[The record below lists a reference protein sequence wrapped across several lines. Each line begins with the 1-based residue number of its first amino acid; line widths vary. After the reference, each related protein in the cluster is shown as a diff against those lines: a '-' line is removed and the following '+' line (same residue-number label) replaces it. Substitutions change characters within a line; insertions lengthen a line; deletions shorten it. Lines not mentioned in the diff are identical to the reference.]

1 MQNPLTS
8 SAGGVFLHGN
18 LAVKH
23 SVQQSVL
30 GQQKQETCGG
40 KTVST
45 DKHKSPS
52 DIIRSFQKKSQF
64 RTIAPK
70 MVPKILTS
78 SVVSCLQSSLPDQK
92 PPISAAGS
100 KPLVVPTQNY
110 AVMQVAGHEGTFSLL
125 ALPYVAPALTQQV
138 QQSNVGPSKNLKLP
152 IPRYQSARKKML
164 SDKKTAQ
171 ISGLGAHDK
180 VPTKASISSQA
191 SLMTTLSK
199 DCPETHSSSNSTEQ
213 AMLTDR
219 DSAEITVATL
229 VNKSNCVES
238 GSLLEN
244 KPETA
249 NSSVSGPSVVKDSLS
264 KLASTINPKK
274 TSLRSVK
281 TASETTRESF
291 ITSEKLN
298 EKPTNSANSVA
309 VLSPAVFGSTI
320 QMTPSAPKGKLPI
333 LPYSRIKNTVFCK
346 SKENTNVTDASGPSP
361 RSECE
366 KTSALAKTFHVPTK
380 ASDKRLA
387 VSFTQVPKQTI
398 RENTFSPSNKVDVD
412 SLKKINSA
420 ASKRRGRKR
429 RAADDLL
436 AFQTKR
442 RKCIKNKF
450 REGRERAKVG
460 LQPSDGKKAEAVKK
474 YRSIRPKPVL
484 LVQAF
489 APLTSAA
496 TAETPS
502 PNRLDQDTFLN
513 SSLPKKHL
521 SYKHGDAASAKSSDL
536 SRNACSAVPKQL
548 HKCHVC
554 NHIFQFKH
562 HLQDHMNT
570 HTNKRPYSCRICRK
584 AYIHSGSL
592 STHMKLHHSEGKPQK
607 LVCCEFCAKVFGH
620 AKVYFGHLREVHR
633 VVISTEP
640 STSEQQL
647 QDALKKRDTN
657 IKEAEEAT
665 ERGNKCNFEDLF
677 HNPGEVK
684 LQVRCGRCQFIAQSF
699 GEMKFHLLCSHGEEI
714 QGRVKEGGLQG
725 NRGAKGELIK
735 HATHFWKQHNERRH
749 LAKCSAHEEDVYT
762 FPKLKRQI
770 YLHHQNNVDISSKS
784 GLTQSGSGETAKE
797 MQNVGFGTPSRKTE
811 TCSKVSYNCILCKQL
826 FGRKEDLCNHWQS
839 HHNCEDPSALWAIF
853 SLLSK
858 QGIIELS
865 NSGEY

>member
-1 MQNPLTS
+1 MQNPLTF
-8 SAGGVFLHGN
+8 SA
-18 LAVKH
+18 
-23 SVQQSVL
+23 
-30 GQQKQETCGG
+30 
-40 KTVST
+40 

-78 SVVSCLQSSLPDQK
+78 GVVSCLQSSLPEQNAS
-92 PPISAAGS
+92 ISAAGS

-125 ALPYVAPALTQQV
+125 ALPCVAPALTQQV
-138 QQSNVGPSKNLKLP
+138 QQPNVAPSENLKLP
-152 IPRYQSARKKML
+152 IPRYQSVRNKL
-164 SDKKTAQ
+164 RSDKKPAQ
-171 ISGLGAHDK
+171 ISVLGAYNEI
-180 VPTKASISSQA
+180 PTKASISSQT
-191 SLMTTLSK
+191 SSMTTLTE
-199 DCPETHSSSNSTEQ
+199 DCSETHSSSDSTEQ
-213 AMLTDR
+213 VMLTDR

-238 GSLLEN
+238 GSPLVN
-244 KPETA
+244 KTEIA
-249 NSSVSGPSVVKDSLS
+249 NGNVSGPSVVKDLLS
-264 KLASTINPKK
+264 KQASTFNPMKL
-274 TSLRSVK
+274 SLRSVK

-291 ITSEKLN
+291 ITSEKLK

-320 QMTPSAPKGKLPI
+320 QMTPSAPRGKLPI
-333 LPYSRIKNTVFCK
+333 LPYSRMKNSVFCK
-346 SKENTNVTDASGPSP
+346 SKQNTNITDVSGPSL

-366 KTSALAKTFHVPTK
+366 KIPALAKPFHVPSK
-380 ASDKRLA
+380 ASDKRPA

-398 RENTFSPSNKVDVD
+398 RENTLSPSNKVDVD
-412 SLKKINSA
+412 GLKKLNGA

-429 RAADDLL
+429 RATDDLL

-442 RKCIKNKF
+442 RKCIINKF
-450 REGRERAKVG
+450 REGRERAKVD
-460 LQPSDGKKAEAVKK
+460 LQPPEDKRAEAVKK
-474 YRSIRPKPVL
+474 YRSIRPKPVVV
-484 LVQAF
+484 VQAF

-496 TAETPS
+496 IVES
-502 PNRLDQDTFLN
+502 PPPDGLDQDIF
-513 SSLPKKHL
+513 SSGSLPNKYL
-521 SYKHGDAASAKSSDL
+521 SYKHSDATSAKSSDL
-536 SRNACSAVPKQL
+536 SRNVCSTVPKPS
-548 HKCHVC
+548 HTCHVC

-592 STHMKLHHSEGKPQK
+592 STHMKLHHNEGRPKK

-640 STSEQQL
+640 STNEQQL

-657 IKEAEEAT
+657 IKEAEEAM
-665 ERGNKCNFEDLF
+665 ERGNKCNLEDLF

-684 LQVRCGRCQFIAQSF
+684 LQIKCGRCQFIAQSF

-714 QGRVKEGGLQG
+714 QGRVKEGALQG

-735 HATHFWKQHNERRH
+735 HTTHFWKQHNERRH
-749 LAKCSAHEEDVYT
+749 LAKCSAHEEEFYT
-762 FPKLKRQI
+762 FSKLKRQI
-770 YLHHQNNVDISSKS
+770 HFHHQNNVDMLSKS
-784 GLTQSGSGETAKE
+784 ELSQSGSGEAGK
-797 MQNVGFGTPSRKTE
+797 MQNVGFGTPSKKSE
-811 TCSKVSYNCILCKQL
+811 IWSKASYNCILCKQL
-826 FGRKEDLCNHWQS
+826 FERKEDLCNHWQS
-839 HHNCEDPSALWAIF
+839 HHNCEDPSTLWTIF

-865 NSGEY
+865 NNGEH

>member
-1 MQNPLTS
+1 MLTS
-8 SAGGVFLHGN
+8 G
-18 LAVKH
+18 
-23 SVQQSVL
+23 
-30 GQQKQETCGG
+30 
-40 KTVST
+40 
-45 DKHKSPS
+45 
-52 DIIRSFQKKSQF
+52 
-64 RTIAPK
+64 
-70 MVPKILTS
+70 
-78 SVVSCLQSSLPDQK
+78 VVSCLQSSLPEQNT
-92 PPISAAGS
+92 PISAAGS

-138 QQSNVGPSKNLKLP
+138 QQSNVAPSENLKLP
-152 IPRYQSARKKML
+152 IPRYQSVRNKL
-164 SDKKTAQ
+164 LGDKKLAQ
-171 ISGLGAHDK
+171 ISVSGTHNK
-180 VPTKASISSQA
+180 IPTKALISSQT
-191 SLMTTLSK
+191 SPVTTLTE
-199 DCPETHSSSNSTEQ
+199 DCPETHSSSDSTEQ
-213 AMLTDR
+213 VMLTDR
-219 DSAEITVATL
+219 DSAEITVAAL

-238 GSLLEN
+238 GCPLVN
-244 KPETA
+244 KTEIA
-249 NSSVSGPSVVKDSLS
+249 NGNVSGPSVVKDSLS
-264 KLASTINPKK
+264 KRASTINPMKLN
-274 TSLRSVK
+274 LRSVK

-291 ITSEKLN
+291 ITSEKLK

-309 VLSPAVFGSTI
+309 VLSPAVFGSTV
-320 QMTPSAPKGKLPI
+320 QMTPLAPKGKLPI
-333 LPYSRIKNTVFCK
+333 LPYSRMKNSVFCK
-346 SKENTNVTDASGPSP
+346 FKQNTNVTDVSGPSL

-366 KTSALAKTFHVPTK
+366 KIPSLAKTFHVPTK

-387 VSFTQVPKQTI
+387 VSFIQVPKQTI
-398 RENTFSPSNKVDVD
+398 RESTFSPSNKVDVD
-412 SLKKINSA
+412 SLKKLNSA

-429 RAADDLL
+429 RAPDDLL

-442 RKCIKNKF
+442 RKCIINKF
-450 REGRERAKVG
+450 REGRERVKVD
-460 LQPSDGKKAEAVKK
+460 LQPPEDKKAEAVKK
-474 YRSIRPKPVL
+474 YRSIRPKPVVV
-484 LVQAF
+484 VQAF
-489 APLTSAA
+489 APLTAA
-496 TAETPS
+496 AIVETPS
-502 PNRLDQDTFLN
+502 PEQLDQDIVLN
-513 SSLPKKHL
+513 SSFPNKYL
-521 SYKHGDAASAKSSDL
+521 SYKQSDATSVKSSDV
-536 SRNACSAVPKQL
+536 SRSASSAVPKPS

-592 STHMKLHHSEGKPQK
+592 STHMKLHHNEGKPKK

-640 STSEQQL
+640 SSSEQQL

-684 LQVRCGRCQFIAQSF
+684 LQIKCGRCQFIAQSF

-714 QGRVKEGGLQG
+714 QGRVKEGVLQG

-735 HATHFWKQHNERRH
+735 HATHFWKQCNERRH
-749 LAKCSAHEEDVYT
+749 LAKCSAHEEEFYT

-770 YLHHQNNVDISSKS
+770 YFHHQNNVDMLSKNE
-784 GLTQSGSGETAKE
+784 LTQSGSGEAAKE
-797 MQNVGFGTPSRKTE
+797 MQNVGFGTQ
-811 TCSKVSYNCILCKQL
+811 SKIIEIWSKAGYNCILCKQL

-839 HHNCEDPSALWAIF
+839 RHNCEDPSTLWTIF

-858 QGIIELS
+858 QGIIELPS
-865 NSGEY
+865 KGEY

>member
-1 MQNPLTS
+1 M
-8 SAGGVFLHGN
+8 
-18 LAVKH
+18 
-23 SVQQSVL
+23 L
-30 GQQKQETCGG
+30 GQQKQETCAG
-40 KTVST
+40 KAVST

-78 SVVSCLQSSLPDQK
+78 GVVSCLQSSLPEQNAS
-92 PPISAAGS
+92 ISAAGS

-125 ALPYVAPALTQQV
+125 ALPCVAPALTQQV
-138 QQSNVGPSKNLKLP
+138 QQPNVAPSENLKLP
-152 IPRYQSARKKML
+152 IPRYQSVRNKL
-164 SDKKTAQ
+164 RSDKKTAQ
-171 ISGLGAHDK
+171 ISVLGAYNEI
-180 VPTKASISSQA
+180 PTKALISSQT
-191 SLMTTLSK
+191 SSMTTLTE
-199 DCPETHSSSNSTEQ
+199 DCSETHSSSDSTEQ
-213 AMLTDR
+213 VMLTDR
-219 DSAEITVATL
+219 DLAEITVATL

-238 GSLLEN
+238 GSPLVN
-244 KPETA
+244 KTEIA
-249 NSSVSGPSVVKDSLS
+249 NGNVSGPSVVKDLLS
-264 KLASTINPKK
+264 KQASTFNPMKL
-274 TSLRSVK
+274 SLRSVK

-291 ITSEKLN
+291 ITSEKLK

-309 VLSPAVFGSTI
+309 VLSPAVLGSTI
-320 QMTPSAPKGKLPI
+320 QMTPSAPRGKLPI
-333 LPYSRIKNTVFCK
+333 LPYSRMKNSVFCK
-346 SKENTNVTDASGPSP
+346 SKQNTNITDVSGPSL

-366 KTSALAKTFHVPTK
+366 KIPALAKPFHVPSK
-380 ASDKRLA
+380 ASDKRPA

-398 RENTFSPSNKVDVD
+398 RENTLSPSNKVDVD
-412 SLKKINSA
+412 GLKKLNGA

-429 RAADDLL
+429 RATDDLL

-442 RKCIKNKF
+442 RKCIINKF
-450 REGRERAKVG
+450 REGRERAKVD
-460 LQPSDGKKAEAVKK
+460 LQPPEDKRAEAVKK
-474 YRSIRPKPVL
+474 YRSIRPKPVVV
-484 LVQAF
+484 VQAF

-496 TAETPS
+496 IVES
-502 PNRLDQDTFLN
+502 PPPDRLDQDIF
-513 SSLPKKHL
+513 SSGSLPNKYL
-521 SYKHGDAASAKSSDL
+521 SYKHSDATSAKSSDL
-536 SRNACSAVPKQL
+536 SRNVCSTVPKPS
-548 HKCHVC
+548 HTCHVC

-592 STHMKLHHSEGKPQK
+592 STHMKLHHNEGKPKK

-640 STSEQQL
+640 STNEQQL

-657 IKEAEEAT
+657 IKEAEEAM
-665 ERGNKCNFEDLF
+665 ERGNKCNLEDLF

-684 LQVRCGRCQFIAQSF
+684 LQIKCGRCQFIAQSF

-714 QGRVKEGGLQG
+714 QGRVKEGALQG

-735 HATHFWKQHNERRH
+735 HTTHFWKQHNERRH
-749 LAKCSAHEEDVYT
+749 LAKCSAHEEEFYT
-762 FPKLKRQI
+762 FSKLKRQI
-770 YLHHQNNVDISSKS
+770 HFHHQNNVDMLSKS
-784 GLTQSGSGETAKE
+784 ELSQSGSGEAGK
-797 MQNVGFGTPSRKTE
+797 MQNVGFGTPNKKSE
-811 TCSKVSYNCILCKQL
+811 IWSKASYNCILCKQL
-826 FGRKEDLCNHWQS
+826 FERKEDLCNHWQS
-839 HHNCEDPSALWAIF
+839 HHNCEDPSTLWTIF

-865 NSGEY
+865 NNGEH

>member
-1 MQNPLTS
+1 MQNPLTF
-8 SAGGVFLHGN
+8 SA
-18 LAVKH
+18 
-23 SVQQSVL
+23 
-30 GQQKQETCGG
+30 
-40 KTVST
+40 

-78 SVVSCLQSSLPDQK
+78 GVVSCLQSSLPEQNT
-92 PPISAAGS
+92 PISAAGS

-110 AVMQVAGHEGTFSLL
+110 AVMQVAGHEGTFSLV
-125 ALPYVAPALTQQV
+125 ALPYVAPALTQQI
-138 QQSNVGPSKNLKLP
+138 QQSNVAPSENLKLP
-152 IPRYQSARKKML
+152 IPRYQSVRNKFL
-164 SDKKTAQ
+164 SDKKMAQ
-171 ISGLGAHDK
+171 ISGLGAHNRI
-180 VPTKASISSQA
+180 PTKASISSQT
-191 SLMTTLSK
+191 SPMTTLTE
-199 DCPETHSSSNSTEQ
+199 DCPETHSSSDSAERV
-213 AMLTDR
+213 MLTDR

-229 VNKSNCVES
+229 VNKGNCVES
-238 GSLLEN
+238 GSPLVN
-244 KPETA
+244 KTEIA
-249 NSSVSGPSVVKDSLS
+249 NGNVSRSSVDKDSSS
-264 KLASTINPKK
+264 KPASTINPMKLN
-274 TSLRSVK
+274 LRSVK
-281 TASETTRESF
+281 TASETTGESF
-291 ITSEKLN
+291 ITFEKLK

-333 LPYSRIKNTVFCK
+333 LPYSRMKNPAFCK
-346 SKENTNVTDASGPSP
+346 SKQNTNVTNVSGPSL

-366 KTSALAKTFHVPTK
+366 KIPALAKTFHVTTK

-398 RENTFSPSNKVDVD
+398 REKVDVE
-412 SLKKINSA
+412 SLKKLNSA

-429 RAADDLL
+429 RAPDDLL

-442 RKCIKNKF
+442 RKCIINKF
-450 REGRERAKVG
+450 REGRERAKVD
-460 LQPSDGKKAEAVKK
+460 LQPPENKKAEAVKK
-474 YRSIRPKPVL
+474 YRSIRPKPVVV
-484 LVQAF
+484 VQAF
-489 APLTSAA
+489 TPLTSAA
-496 TAETPS
+496 VAETPS
-502 PNRLDQDTFLN
+502 SDHLDQDIFLN
-513 SSLPKKHL
+513 SSLPNKYL
-521 SYKHGDAASAKSSDL
+521 SYKHSDATSAKSSDL
-536 SRNACSAVPKQL
+536 SRNACLTVPKPL
-548 HKCHVC
+548 HKCHIC

-592 STHMKLHHSEGKPQK
+592 STHMKLHHNEGKPKK

-657 IKEAEEAT
+657 IKEGEEAT

-684 LQVRCGRCQFIAQSF
+684 LQIKCGRCQFIAQSF
-699 GEMKFHLLCSHGEEI
+699 GEMKFHLLCCHGEEI
-714 QGRVKEGGLQG
+714 QGRVKEGVLQG
-725 NRGAKGELIK
+725 SRGAKGELIK
-735 HATHFWKQHNERRH
+735 HATQFWKQRNERRH
-749 LAKCSAHEEDVYT
+749 LAKCSAHEEEFYT
-762 FPKLKRQI
+762 FPKLKRQV
-770 YLHHQNNVDISSKS
+770 YFHHQSNVDMLSKS
-784 GLTQSGSGETAKE
+784 ELTQSGSGEAAKE
-797 MQNVGFGTPSRKTE
+797 MQNVGFGTPSKKIE
-811 TCSKVSYNCILCKQL
+811 IWSNAGYNCILCKQL

-839 HHNCEDPSALWAIF
+839 HHNCEDPSILWTIF

-865 NSGEY
+865 NNGEY

>member
-1 MQNPLTS
+1 TF
-8 SAGGVFLHGN
+8 AGGVFLHAN
-18 LAVKH
+18 PAEKH
-23 SVQQSVL
+23 CVQQSML
-30 GQQKQETCGG
+30 GQQNQETCAG

-70 MVPKILTS
+70 MVPRILTS
-78 SVVSCLQSSLPDQK
+78 AVVSCLQSSLPEQNAS
-92 PPISAAGS
+92 ISAAGS

-110 AVMQVAGHEGTFSLL
+110 AVMQVAGREGTFSLL

-138 QQSNVGPSKNLKLP
+138 QQPNAAPSENLKLP
-152 IPRYQSARKKML
+152 IPRYQSVRNKLL
-164 SDKKTAQ
+164 SDKKPAQ
-171 ISGLGAHDK
+171 ISVLGAYNEI
-180 VPTKASISSQA
+180 PTKTSISSQT
-191 SLMTTLSK
+191 SSMTTLTE
-199 DCPETHSSSNSTEQ
+199 DCSETHASSDSAEQ
-213 AMLTDR
+213 VMLTDR

-238 GSLLEN
+238 GSPLVN
-244 KPETA
+244 KTEIA
-249 NSSVSGPSVVKDSLS
+249 NGNVSGPSVVKDSLS
-264 KLASTINPKK
+264 KPASTINPMKL
-274 TSLRSVK
+274 SLRSVK

-291 ITSEKLN
+291 ITSEKLK
-298 EKPTNSANSVA
+298 EKPTNSANSIA

-333 LPYSRIKNTVFCK
+333 LPYSRMKNSVFCK
-346 SKENTNVTDASGPSP
+346 SKQNTNITDVSGPSLG
-361 RSECE
+361 SECE
-366 KTSALAKTFHVPTK
+366 KIPVLAKPFHVPSK
-380 ASDKRLA
+380 ASDKRPA

-398 RENTFSPSNKVDVD
+398 QENTLSPSSKVDVN
-412 SLKKINSA
+412 SLKKLNGA

-429 RAADDLL
+429 RATDDLL

-442 RKCIKNKF
+442 RKCIINKF
-450 REGRERAKVG
+450 REGRERVKVD
-460 LQPSDGKKAEAVKK
+460 LQPPEDKRAEAVKK
-474 YRSIRPKPVL
+474 YRSIRPKPVVV
-484 LVQAF
+484 VQAF

-496 TAETPS
+496 IVESPS
-502 PNRLDQDTFLN
+502 PDHLDQDIFL
-513 SSLPKKHL
+513 SGSLPNKYL
-521 SYKHGDAASAKSSDL
+521 SYKHSDATSAKSSDI
-536 SRNACSAVPKQL
+536 SRNVCSIIPKPS

-592 STHMKLHHSEGKPQK
+592 STHMKLHHNEGKPKK

-640 STSEQQL
+640 STNEQQL

-665 ERGNKCNFEDLF
+665 ERGNKCNLEDLF

-684 LQVRCGRCQFIAQSF
+684 LQIKCGRCQFIAQSF

-714 QGRVKEGGLQG
+714 QGRVKEGALQG

-735 HATHFWKQHNERRH
+735 HTTHFWKQHNERRH
-749 LAKCSAHEEDVYT
+749 LAKGSAHEEEFYT
-762 FPKLKRQI
+762 FSKLKRQMHFH
-770 YLHHQNNVDISSKS
+770 YQNNVDTLSKS
-784 GLTQSGSGETAKE
+784 ELSQSGSGEAAK
-797 MQNVGFGTPSRKTE
+797 MQNVGFGTPNKKPE
-811 TCSKVSYNCILCKQL
+811 IWSKVGYNCILCKQL
-826 FGRKEDLCNHWQS
+826 FERKEDLCNHWQS
-839 HHNCEDPSALWAIF
+839 HHNCEDPSTLWTIF
-853 SLLSK
+853 NLLSK
-858 QGIIELS
+858 QGIIELL
-865 NSGEY
+865 NNGEY

>member
-1 MQNPLTS
+1 MQNPLTF
-8 SAGGVFLHGN
+8 SAGGGFLHAN
-18 LAVKH
+18 PAEKH
-23 SVQQSVL
+23 CVQQSML
-30 GQQKQETCGG
+30 GQQKQESCAGE
-40 KTVST
+40 TVST
-45 DKHKSPS
+45 DRHKSPS
-52 DIIRSFQKKSQF
+52 DIIQSFQTKSQF

-78 SVVSCLQSSLPDQK
+78 GVVSCLQSSLPE
-92 PPISAAGS
+92 PNTPISAAGS

-138 QQSNVGPSKNLKLP
+138 QKSNVAPSENLKLP
-152 IPRYQSARKKML
+152 IPRYQSVRNKLLSNKKL
-164 SDKKTAQ
+164 AQ
-171 ISGLGAHDK
+171 VSVLGAHNMT
-180 VPTKASISSQA
+180 PTKASISSQT
-191 SLMTTLSK
+191 SPMTTLTE
-199 DCPETHSSSNSTEQ
+199 DCPETHSSADSTEQ
-213 AMLTDR
+213 VMLADR
-219 DSAEITVATL
+219 DSAEITAATL

-238 GSLLEN
+238 GSPLVN
-244 KPETA
+244 KTEIA
-249 NSSVSGPSVVKDSLS
+249 NGNVSGPSVAEDSLS
-264 KLASTINPKK
+264 KPASTINPMKL
-274 TSLRSVK
+274 SLHSVK
-281 TASETTRESF
+281 RASETTRESL
-291 ITSEKLN
+291 ILSEKQE

-309 VLSPAVFGSTI
+309 VLSPAVFSSTI

-333 LPYSRIKNTVFCK
+333 LPYSRMKNSVFCK
-346 SKENTNVTDASGPSP
+346 AKQNTVMDVSGPSP

-366 KTSALAKTFHVPTK
+366 KIPALTKSFDVPTK

-387 VSFTQVPKQTI
+387 VSFTEVPRQTI

-412 SLKKINSA
+412 SLKKLNGEA
-420 ASKRRGRKR
+420 CKRRGRKR
-429 RAADDLL
+429 RAPDDLL

-442 RKCIKNKF
+442 RKCIINKF
-450 REGRERAKVG
+450 REGRERAKVD
-460 LQPSDGKKAEAVKK
+460 LQPSEDQKAETVKK
-474 YRSIRPKPVL
+474 YRSIRPKPVVV
-484 LVQAF
+484 VQAF

-496 TAETPS
+496 IVETPS
-502 PNRLDQDTFLN
+502 PDQDMVLS
-513 SSLPKKHL
+513 SSLPNKYL
-521 SYKHGDAASAKSSDL
+521 SYKHSDATSAKSSDL
-536 SRNACSAVPKQL
+536 SRNACSAIPKPS

-592 STHMKLHHSEGKPQK
+592 STHMKLHHNQGKPK
-607 LVCCEFCAKVFGH
+607 KFVCCEFCAKVFGH

-640 STSEQQL
+640 STSEQQM

-657 IKEAEEAT
+657 IKEAEAAA
-665 ERGNKCNFEDLF
+665 ERGSKCNFEDLF

-684 LQVRCGRCQFIAQSF
+684 LQIKCGRCQFIAQSF

-714 QGRVKEGGLQG
+714 QGRVKEGVLQG

-735 HATHFWKQHNERRH
+735 HTTHFWKQRHERRH
-749 LAKCSAHEEDVYT
+749 LAKCSAHEEEFYT
-762 FPKLKRQI
+762 FPKLKRHL
-770 YLHHQNNVDISSKS
+770 YFHHQNNVNMLPKS
-784 GLTQSGSGETAKE
+784 ELTQSGSGEAAKE
-797 MQNVGFGTPSRKTE
+797 MQKVGFGIPSKKPE
-811 TCSKVSYNCILCKQL
+811 IWSKAGYNCILCKQL

-839 HHNCEDPSALWAIF
+839 HHNCEDPSTLWTIF

-865 NSGEY
+865 SNGEY

>member
-1 MQNPLTS
+1 S
-8 SAGGVFLHGN
+8 AFAGGVFLHAN
-18 LAVKH
+18 PAEKH
-23 SVQQSVL
+23 CVQQSTL
-30 GQQKQETCGG
+30 GQQKQETCAG

-52 DIIRSFQKKSQF
+52 DVIRSFQKKSQF

-70 MVPKILTS
+70 MVPKMLTS
-78 SVVSCLQSSLPDQK
+78 GVVSCLQSSLPEQSTK
-92 PPISAAGS
+92 QSTPISAAGS

-138 QQSNVGPSKNLKLP
+138 QQSNMAPSENLKLP
-152 IPRYQSARKKML
+152 IPRYQSGRNKLL
-164 SDKKTAQ
+164 SDKKPAQ
-171 ISGLGAHDK
+171 ISGLGAHK
-180 VPTKASISSQA
+180 KISTKASITLQISRVT
-191 SLMTTLSK
+191 SLSE
-199 DCPETHSSSNSTEQ
+199 DCPGTHSSSDSTEQ
-213 AMLTDR
+213 AMLADR
-219 DSAEITVATL
+219 DSAEISVATL

-238 GSLLEN
+238 GSPLVNQTEI
-244 KPETA
+244 A
-249 NSSVSGPSVVKDSLS
+249 NGNASGPSAVQDSLS
-264 KLASTINPKK
+264 KLASTINPMKL
-274 TSLRSVK
+274 SLRSVK
-281 TASETTRESF
+281 TASETTGDSF
-291 ITSEKLN
+291 IMSEKLK
-298 EKPTNSANSVA
+298 EKPTNSVA
-309 VLSPAVFGSTI
+309 VLSPAVFGSTM

-333 LPYSRIKNTVFCK
+333 LPYSRMKNSVFCK
-346 SKENTNVTDASGPSP
+346 SKQNTNVTDVSGPSL

-366 KTSALAKTFHVPTK
+366 KIPALAKPFHVPMK

-398 RENTFSPSNKVDVD
+398 QENTFSPSNKVDVN
-412 SLKKINSA
+412 SLKKLNGA

-429 RAADDLL
+429 RAPDDLL
-436 AFQTKR
+436 AFQSKR
-442 RKCIKNKF
+442 RKCIINKL
-450 REGRERAKVG
+450 REGRERVKVD
-460 LQPSDGKKAEAVKK
+460 LQPPEAKKAEAVKK
-474 YRSIRPKPVL
+474 YRSIRPKPVVV
-484 LVQAF
+484 VQTF

-496 TAETPS
+496 IVETPS
-502 PNRLDQDTFLN
+502 PDYLDQNIFLN
-513 SSLPKKHL
+513 SSLPNKYL
-521 SYKHGDAASAKSSDL
+521 NYKHSDATSAKSSDL
-536 SRNACSAVPKQL
+536 SRNACSTVPKPS

-592 STHMKLHHSEGKPQK
+592 STHMKLHHNEGKPKK

-647 QDALKKRDTN
+647 QDALKKRDAN

-684 LQVRCGRCQFIAQSF
+684 LQIKCGRCQFIAQSF

-714 QGRVKEGGLQG
+714 QGRVKEGVLQG
-725 NRGAKGELIK
+725 NRGAKGDLIK
-735 HATHFWKQHNERRH
+735 HTTHFWRQRNERRH
-749 LAKCSAHEEDVYT
+749 LAKCSAHEEEFYT

-770 YLHHQNNVDISSKS
+770 YFHHQNNVDMLSKS
-784 GLTQSGSGETAKE
+784 ELTQSGSSEAAKE
-797 MQNVGFGTPSRKTE
+797 VQGVDFGTPSKKVE
-811 TCSKVSYNCILCKQL
+811 IWSKAGYNCILCKHL
-826 FGRKEDLCNHWQS
+826 FGRKEDLCHHWRS
-839 HHNCEDPSALWAIF
+839 HHNCEDPSTLWTIF

-865 NSGEY
+865 SNGEY

>member
-1 MQNPLTS
+1 MQNPLTF
-8 SAGGVFLHGN
+8 SA
-18 LAVKH
+18 
-23 SVQQSVL
+23 
-30 GQQKQETCGG
+30 
-40 KTVST
+40 
-45 DKHKSPS
+45 DKYKSPS
-52 DIIRSFQKKSQF
+52 DIIRSFQKKSQL

-70 MVPKILTS
+70 VVPKMLTS
-78 SVVSCLQSSLPDQK
+78 GVVSCLQSSLPEQNT
-92 PPISAAGS
+92 PISAAGS

-138 QQSNVGPSKNLKLP
+138 QQSNVAPSENLKLP
-152 IPRYQSARKKML
+152 IPRYQSVRNKL
-164 SDKKTAQ
+164 LGDKKLAQ
-171 ISGLGAHDK
+171 ISVSGAHNK
-180 VPTKASISSQA
+180 IPTKALISSQT
-191 SLMTTLSK
+191 SPVTTLTE
-199 DCPETHSSSNSTEQ
+199 DCPETHSSSDSTEQ
-213 AMLTDR
+213 VMLTDR
-219 DSAEITVATL
+219 DSAEITVPAL

-238 GSLLEN
+238 GCPLVN
-244 KPETA
+244 KTEIA
-249 NSSVSGPSVVKDSLS
+249 NGNVSGPSVVKDSLS
-264 KLASTINPKK
+264 KRASTINPMKLN
-274 TSLRSVK
+274 LRSVK

-291 ITSEKLN
+291 ITSEKLK

-309 VLSPAVFGSTI
+309 VLSPAVFGSTV
-320 QMTPSAPKGKLPI
+320 QMTPLAPKGKLPI
-333 LPYSRIKNTVFCK
+333 LPYSRMKNSVFCK
-346 SKENTNVTDASGPSP
+346 FKQNTNITDVSGPSL

-366 KTSALAKTFHVPTK
+366 KIPSLAKTFHVPTK

-387 VSFTQVPKQTI
+387 VSFIQVPKQTI
-398 RENTFSPSNKVDVD
+398 RESTFSPSNKVDVD
-412 SLKKINSA
+412 SLKKLNNA

-429 RAADDLL
+429 RAPDDLL

-442 RKCIKNKF
+442 RKCIINKF
-450 REGRERAKVG
+450 REGRERVKVD
-460 LQPSDGKKAEAVKK
+460 LQPPEDKKAEAVKK
-474 YRSIRPKPVL
+474 YRSIRPKPVVV
-484 LVQAF
+484 VQAF
-489 APLTSAA
+489 APLTAA
-496 TAETPS
+496 AIVETPS
-502 PNRLDQDTFLN
+502 PEQLDQDIVLN
-513 SSLPKKHL
+513 SSLPNKYL
-521 SYKHGDAASAKSSDL
+521 SYKQSDATSVKSSDL
-536 SRNACSAVPKQL
+536 SRSASSAVPKPS

-592 STHMKLHHSEGKPQK
+592 STHMKLHHNEGKPKK

-640 STSEQQL
+640 SSSEQQL

-684 LQVRCGRCQFIAQSF
+684 LQIKCGRCQFIAQSF

-714 QGRVKEGGLQG
+714 QGRVKEGVLQG

-735 HATHFWKQHNERRH
+735 HATHFWKQCNERRH
-749 LAKCSAHEEDVYT
+749 LAKCSAHEEEFYT

-770 YLHHQNNVDISSKS
+770 YFHHQNNVDMLSKNE
-784 GLTQSGSGETAKE
+784 LTQSGSGEAAKE
-797 MQNVGFGTPSRKTE
+797 MQNVGFGTQ
-811 TCSKVSYNCILCKQL
+811 SKIIEIWSKAGYNCILCKQL

-839 HHNCEDPSALWAIF
+839 RHNCEDPSTLWTIF

-865 NSGEY
+865 SNGEY

>member
-1 MQNPLTS
+1 
-8 SAGGVFLHGN
+8 AGGVFLHAN
-18 LAVKH
+18 PAEKH
-23 SVQQSVL
+23 CVQQSML
-30 GQQKQETCGG
+30 GQQNQETCAG

-78 SVVSCLQSSLPDQK
+78 GVVSCLQSSLPEQNR
-92 PPISAAGS
+92 PISAAGS

-110 AVMQVAGHEGTFSLL
+110 TVMQVAGREGTFSLV

-138 QQSNVGPSKNLKLP
+138 QQSNVAPSENLKLP
-152 IPRYQSARKKML
+152 IPRYQSIRNKFL
-164 SDKKTAQ
+164 SDKKMAQ
-171 ISGLGAHDK
+171 ISGLGAHNRI
-180 VPTKASISSQA
+180 PTKASISSQT
-191 SLMTTLSK
+191 SPMTTLTE
-199 DCPETHSSSNSTEQ
+199 DCSESHSSSDSSER

-229 VNKSNCVES
+229 VNKGNCVDS
-238 GSLLEN
+238 GSPLVN
-244 KPETA
+244 KTEIA
-249 NSSVSGPSVVKDSLS
+249 NSNVSRSSVDKDLSS
-264 KLASTINPKK
+264 KLASTINPSKL
-274 TSLRSVK
+274 SLRSVK

-291 ITSEKLN
+291 ITSEKLK

-333 LPYSRIKNTVFCK
+333 LPYSRMKNPMFCK
-346 SKENTNVTDASGPSP
+346 SKQNTNFTNLSGPSL

-366 KTSALAKTFHVPTK
+366 KIPALAKTFHVPTK
-380 ASDKRLA
+380 ASDKRSA

-398 RENTFSPSNKVDVD
+398 REKVDVE
-412 SLKKINSA
+412 SLKKLNSA

-429 RAADDLL
+429 RAPDDLL

-442 RKCIKNKF
+442 RKCIINKF
-450 REGRERAKVG
+450 REGRERAKVD
-460 LQPSDGKKAEAVKK
+460 LQPPENKKAEAVKK
-474 YRSIRPKPVL
+474 YRSIRPKPVVV
-484 LVQAF
+484 VQAF
-489 APLTSAA
+489 APLASAA
-496 TAETPS
+496 VAEAPS
-502 PNRLDQDTFLN
+502 SDHLDQDIFLN
-513 SSLPKKHL
+513 SSLPNQYL
-521 SYKHGDAASAKSSDL
+521 SYKHSDAMSAKSSDL
-536 SRNACSAVPKQL
+536 SRNACSTVPKPL
-548 HKCHVC
+548 HKCHIC
-554 NHIFQFKH
+554 NHVFQFKH

-592 STHMKLHHSEGKPQK
+592 STHMKLHHNEGKPKK

-657 IKEAEEAT
+657 IKEGEEAI

-684 LQVRCGRCQFIAQSF
+684 LQIRCGRCQFIAQSF
-699 GEMKFHLLCSHGEEI
+699 GEMKFHLLCCHGEEI
-714 QGRVKEGGLQG
+714 QGRVKEGVLQG
-725 NRGAKGELIK
+725 SRGAKGELIK
-735 HATHFWKQHNERRH
+735 HATHFWKQRNERRH
-749 LAKCSAHEEDVYT
+749 LPKCSAHEEEFYA
-762 FPKLKRQI
+762 FPKLKRQV
-770 YLHHQNNVDISSKS
+770 YFHHQSNVDMLSKS
-784 GLTQSGSGETAKE
+784 ELTQPGSGEAAKE
-797 MQNVGFGTPSRKTE
+797 MQNVGFGTPSKKIE
-811 TCSKVSYNCILCKQL
+811 IWSNMGYNCILCKQL

-839 HHNCEDPSALWAIF
+839 HHNCEDPSTLWTIF

-865 NSGEY
+865 NNGE